1 MNRSMRRASNWNGRR
16 MQNLDWNEFEDVTQK
31 VLESRTFENKRTFLP
46 DKVYQ
51 NNKYIVFINNNNFR
65 NGKYYTR
72 VMVRRSDSQAIYSWQ
87 DLYRIKNELFGEE
100 VEAIQI
106 MPKVSDL
113 VDDANLYWFFIES
126 EQ

>member
-1 MNRSMRRASNWNGRR
+1 MRRASNWNGRR